1 MLKRILTGVVAFCF
15 VLVPVLF
22 FADTVALPIGVAVF
36 TMIAAYEILHCVGLH
51 KNLWLSL
58 PLYLMSAA
66 FPFAVRYLPVGCVH
80 ISGESWLLLM
90 PLFIFVPLLN
100 TLAVAV
106 FSHGKADILDVS
118 SAFVLWFYS
127 VVGFNGLVYLHDSIP
142 GGEYFYLLAFVG
154 AWVTDTFAYFTG
166 MLFGKHK
173 LIPDVSPKK
182 TVEGAVGGVVF
193 CVLAFVGF
201 GLLYNNLW
209 VIEGGGKL
217 PLWIMAVMGVL
228 VSIVSQIG
236 DLSLSLLKR
245 KYGIKDFGKIFP
257 GHGGVLDRFD
267 SVLAVS
273 IILTVSFVVFT
284 MLGI

>member
-1 MLKRILTGVVAFCF
+1 MLKRILTAIVAIAIFLPILIWSDTVIFAIAMGILCAIACAEMLRCMELLRLYPISLPMIALGAALPVLPYWLERSTLEHIGVMSLVVAA
-15 VLVPVLF
+15 LYLF
-22 FADTVALPIGVAVF
+22 TVMTFSRGKITLQSVGNAYLTGFYI
-36 TMIAAYEILHCVGLH
+36 IAAFCA
-51 KNLWLSL
+51 
-58 PLYLMSAA
+58 MSAL
-66 FPFAVRYLPVGCVH
+66 RYRTAA
-80 ISGESWLLLM
+80 GE
-90 PLFIFVPLLN
+90 
-100 TLAVAV
+100 
-106 FSHGKADILDVS
+106 
-118 SAFVLWFYS
+118 Y
-127 VVGFNGLVYLHDSIP
+127 VYLIC
-142 GGEYFYLLAFVG
+142 FIG

-257 GHGGVLDRFD
+257 GHGGVMDRFD

-273 IILTVSFVVFT
+273 IMLLVCFT
-284 MLGI
+284 ALSVLGL

>member
-1 MLKRILTGVVAFCF
+1 MFKRILTGVIAFCF
-15 VLVPVLF
+15 LLVPVVF
-22 FADTVALPIGVAVF
+22 FADTVVLPIAVALFGVVA
-36 TMIAAYEILHCVGLH
+36 TYEVLHCVGLH
-51 KNLWLSL
+51 KNLWVSA
-58 PLYLMSAA
+58 PLYLVSAA
-66 FPFAVRYLPVGCVH
+66 LPFGIRYFAIGSVLALPMALCVVL
-80 ISGESWLLLM
+80 IYLLA
-90 PLFIFVPLLN
+90 
-100 TLAVAV
+100 TAV
-106 FSHGKADILDVS
+106 FSHGKTDIRDVS
-118 SAFVLWFYS
+118 TSLVLWLYTLI
-127 VVGFNGLVYLHDSIP
+127 GFAGLIIIHDFIR
-142 GGEYFYLLAFVG
+142 GGQYFYLLAFVG

-166 MLFGKHK
+166 MLLGKHK

-193 CVLAFVGF
+193 CTLSFVGF
-201 GLLYNNLW
+201 GLLYNRFWLADGDEA
-209 VIEGGGKL
+209 I
-217 PLWIMAVMGVL
+217 PLLAMAIVGFI

>member
-22 FADTVALPIGVAVF
+22 FAETVALPIGVAVF

-51 KNLWLSL
+51 KNLWLSF
-58 PLYLMSAA
+58 PLYLMSGAY
-66 FPFAVRYLPVGCVH
+66 PFVLRYMEGNGLSL
-80 ISGESWLLLM
+80 I
-90 PLFIFVPLLN
+90 PLFVCIPLLT

-106 FSHGKADILDVS
+106 FSHGKVDIRDAS
-118 SAFVLWFYS
+118 SGYVLWLYS
-127 VVGFNGLVYLHDSIP
+127 FVGFMALIYMHDMIP

-154 AWVTDTFAYFTG
+154 AWITDTFAYFTG

-257 GHGGVLDRFD
+257 GHGGVMDRFD

-273 IILTVSFVVFT
+273 IMLLVCFT
-284 MLGI
+284 ALSVLGL

>member
-51 KNLWLSL
+51 KNLWLSF
-58 PLYLMSAA
+58 PLYLMSGAY
-66 FPFAVRYLPVGCVH
+66 PFVLRYMEGNGLSL
-80 ISGESWLLLM
+80 I
-90 PLFIFVPLLN
+90 PLFVCIPLLT

-106 FSHGKADILDVS
+106 LSHGKVDIRDAS
-118 SAFVLWFYS
+118 SGYVLWLYS
-127 VVGFNGLVYLHDSIP
+127 FVGFMALIYMHDMIP
-142 GGEYFYLLAFVG
+142 GGKYYYLLAFIG
-154 AWVTDTFAYFTG
+154 AWITDTFAYFTG

-182 TVEGAVGGVVF
+182 TVEGAIGGVVF
-193 CVLAFVGF
+193 CTLSFVGF
-201 GLLYNNLW
+201 GLLYNSLW
-209 VIEGGGKL
+209 APEVGSQPAI
-217 PLWIMAVMGVL
+217 WIMVVMGVL

-257 GHGGVLDRFD
+257 GHGGVMDRFD

-273 IILTVSFVVFT
+273 IMLLVCFT
-284 MLGI
+284 ALSVLGL

>member
-1 MLKRILTGVVAFCF
+1 MFKRILTGVIAFCF
-15 VLVPVLF
+15 LLVPVLF
-22 FADTVALPIGVAVF
+22 FADTVVLPIAIALFGVV
-36 TMIAAYEILHCVGLH
+36 AAYEVLHCVGLH
-51 KNLWLSL
+51 KNLWVSAPMYLVSAALPFGIRYLEVISIIAL
-58 PLYLMSAA
+58 PLALCVILIYL
-66 FPFAVRYLPVGCVH
+66 
-80 ISGESWLLLM
+80 
-90 PLFIFVPLLN
+90 
-100 TLAVAV
+100 LAVAV
-106 FSHGKADILDVS
+106 FSHGKADIGDVS
-118 SAFVLWFYS
+118 TSMVLWLYTLI
-127 VVGFNGLVYLHDSIP
+127 GFAGLIIMHDFIH
-142 GGEYFYLLAFVG
+142 GGQYFYLLAFVG

-166 MLFGKHK
+166 MLLGKHK

-182 TVEGAVGGVVF
+182 TVEGAIGGVVF
-193 CVLAFVGF
+193 CTLSFVGF
-201 GLLYNNLW
+201 GLLYNHLW
-209 VIEGGGKL
+209 VADGEKAI
-217 PLWIMAVMGVL
+217 PLLAMAIVGFI

>member
-1 MLKRILTGVVAFCF
+1 MYI
-15 VLVPVLF
+15 
-22 FADTVALPIGVAVF
+22 
-36 TMIAAYEILHCVGLH
+36 
-51 KNLWLSL
+51 
-58 PLYLMSAA
+58 
-66 FPFAVRYLPVGCVH
+66 
-80 ISGESWLLLM
+80 
-90 PLFIFVPLLN
+90 
-100 TLAVAV
+100 
-106 FSHGKADILDVS
+106 
-118 SAFVLWFYS
+118 
-127 VVGFNGLVYLHDSIP
+127 
-142 GGEYFYLLAFVG
+142 YLLAFVG
-154 AWVTDTFAYFTG
+154 AWVPDTFAYFTG

-257 GHGGVLDRFD
+257 GHGGVMDRFD

-273 IILTVSFVVFT
+273 IMLLVCFT
-284 MLGI
+284 ALSVLGL